1 MVFPKILKNTIQTKN
16 KKLFID
22 DMIPEMLSYKKLSP
36 ILNWLFFRGRKLNIS
51 LIFTTQSYFDVQKIL
66 E

>member
-36 ILNWLFFRGRKLNIS
+36 ILN
-51 LIFTTQSYFDVQKIL
+51 
-66 E
+66 